1 MGSHMGRGLPHLYS
15 YSELV
20 QQLNYQCMHAS
31 SEEEKMH
38 RVVYQESGRA
48 WLPVDTRAIQPVG
61 FPFPLPIRT
70 SAGSCGFVYHGS
82 GLETIPII
90 ARHRESMSFNT

>member
-1 MGSHMGRGLPHLYS
+1 MGRGLPHLYS

-38 RVVYQESGRA
+38 RVVYQKSGRA
-48 WLPVDTRAIQPVG
+48 WLPVDT
-61 FPFPLPIRT
+61 
-70 SAGSCGFVYHGS
+70 
-82 GLETIPII
+82 
-90 ARHRESMSFNT
+90 